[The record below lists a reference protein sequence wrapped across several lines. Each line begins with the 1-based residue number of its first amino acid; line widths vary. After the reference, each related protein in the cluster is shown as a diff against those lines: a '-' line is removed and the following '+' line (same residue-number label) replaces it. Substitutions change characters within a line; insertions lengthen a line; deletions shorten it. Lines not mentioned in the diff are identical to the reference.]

1 MTFGL
6 LFALRVWA
14 LDAPLARCHDHFYN
28 LEYEPA
34 IACFEKAIA
43 RQPGSP
49 ELHNHLAASLLFR
62 EMYRSGAL
70 ESELVGGSNAFLRRP
85 KLEPAPETELRFFN
99 EISRAMSLANERLA
113 GDECDIPALYALG
126 ISHGLRANYYW
137 LVRKAWRD
145 SLRDATAGRKL
156 HNQISDMDPD
166 NVDARLTQGLHD
178 YIVGSL
184 PLVYRMLGFITG
196 FHGDKEKGI
205 RTVEYVAAH
214 GNANRVD
221 ARIFLSALYRREGQ
235 PRRAIP
241 VIEDLIHRYPRN
253 PLLRFELAQ
262 MFSDAGDGI
271 KAAATVREIAA
282 LKHKRAPGFA
292 TLPWEKIWFQQGTIA
307 FWYNDLPCA
316 LENLTKVTASGDELD
331 LNTGVLAWMRLGQ
344 IYDLSGH
351 RTLAADA
358 YRKAIAFAPEAEAA
372 RESRRYLSAPY
383 RRTATR
389 P

>member
-1 MTFGL
+1 MILGL
-6 LFALRVWA
+6 LFALRAGA
-14 LDAPLARCHDHFYN
+14 LDAPLAHCHDHFYN
-28 LEYEPA
+28 LEYRDA
-34 IACFEKAIA
+34 IGCYEETIA
-43 RQPGSP
+43 RQPGVP
-49 ELHNHLAASLLFR
+49 DLHNHLAAALLFR

-85 KLEPAPETELRFFN
+85 KLEPTRETEQRFFG
-99 EISRAMSLANERLA
+99 EISRAMSLANQRLA
-113 GDECDIPALYALG
+113 RDPRDTPALYALG

-156 HNQISDMDPD
+156 HNQISSIDPN

-184 PLVYRMLGFITG
+184 PLVYRMLGFVAG
-196 FHGDKEKGI
+196 FRGDKQKGI
-205 RTVEYVAAH
+205 RTVAYVAAH

-221 ARIFLSALYRREGQ
+221 AQIFLSALYRREGQ

-241 VIEDLIHRYPRN
+241 VIEDLIRRYPRN

-262 MFSDAGDGI
+262 MLSDAGEGAQ
-271 KAAATVREIAA
+271 AAAVARRIAA
-282 LKHKRAPGFA
+282 LKLARATGFA
-292 TLPWEKIWFQQGTIA
+292 DLPWEKIWFQQGSIA
-307 FWYNDLPCA
+307 FWYNDLPFA
-316 LENLTKVTASGDELD
+316 LENMKKVTAAGDDLD
-331 LNTGVLAWMRLGQ
+331 LNTGVMAWMRMGQ
-344 IYDLSGH
+344 IYDLTGR
-351 RTLAADA
+351 RTLAVNA
-358 YRKAIAFAPEAEAA
+358 YRRAIAFAPEAEAA

-383 RRTATR
+383 RRPAIR